1 MNYKNLISEI
11 NNFEEFKIVKSKLNG
26 ATGPISLLI
35 EKLKNCSN
43 EEKKQIGFEIKV
55 LKDEINQLL
64 NEKLEEINKREFDEK
79 IKNDHNDIFDFDLN
93 FDYIHPIEEIISR
106 FRQWFMHNGY
116 FEETFPE
123 IETDIYNFQKL
134 NIPKNHPSRDMQDT
148 LYISKNKLLRTHNT
162 GITARLLE
170 KYSNKVFSAFAVGKV
185 YRNDED
191 DQTHSHQFTQIDLVS
206 VGEVSCS
213 NLMWTLKSLLSF
225 VLEEDVKIRFRPS
238 FFPFTEPSVEVDIY
252 FKNRWVEVLGAGM
265 LNEKIINFA
274 NFSKGFRGFAAGIGM
289 ERIAMIKYSISD
301 IREFYKNDLR
311 FLKQFKIRRF
321 E

>member
-1 MNYKNLISEI
+1 MNYQKLISEI

-26 ATGPISLLI
+26 SEGPISLLV
-35 EKLKNCSN
+35 EKLKNCGP
-43 EEKKQIGFEIKV
+43 EEKKQIGSEIKV
-55 LKDEINQLL
+55 LKEEINQLL
-64 NEKLEEINKREFDEK
+64 NKKLEEINQKEFDEK
-79 IKNDHNDIFDFDLN
+79 IKNDNNDIFDFDLN

-123 IETDIYNFQKL
+123 TETDVYNFQKL